1 LAIFPRPSTCD
12 RAGSDSRS
20 TAGFEKLRWDAWT
33 WGPLPN
39 PRRQALKGDRRSVVS
54 HTRPVVAEPPKP
66 DGLGPV
72 ASATWDQVV
81 PELTRLGLVGW
92 LDGPMVELFCTS
104 FERWR
109 AHDGGPGYAS
119 LTAVVARAARD
130 LGWGRGR
137 GCGRRPR
144 GWTGSRR
151 SWRCLGVCCRRR
163 DAAAASG
170 IRRSPGSH
178 GRTTR

>member
-1 LAIFPRPSTCD
+1 MGRVG
-12 RAGSDSRS
+12 RG
-20 TAGFEKLRWDAWT
+20 
-33 WGPLPN
+33 GPLPN
-39 PRRQALKGDRRSVVS
+39 PRRQALKGDRRLVVS

-81 PELTRLGLVGW
+81 PELTRLGLVGR

-130 LGWGRGR
+130 LGLGSGARLRTEAPRVDRLEEELAVFGRVL
-137 GCGRRPR
+137 PP
-144 GWTGSRR
+144 
-151 SWRCLGVCCRRR
+151 
-163 DAAAASG
+163 A
-170 IRRSPGSH
+170 
-178 GRTTR
+178 